1 MEGTTMPNRGV
12 VQKDLCSV
20 CVEAA
25 CLPEMN
31 FAVGI
36 PMVRMVL
43 AANVAM
49 DKQGHDHG
57 KSRGDNKTP
66 IKHVIVII
74 GENRTFD
81 HIFAT
86 YQPKH
91 GETISNLLWKGII
104 KPDGTPGKNFP
115 KAHQNSAC
123 DTGAGG
129 VCPNTGKVSTGEP
142 FQINPDDKALYDRL
156 PSPFAGGPH
165 DVCTNNSNC
174 IDTPPCIGAP
184 SHATWSRY

>member
-1 MEGTTMPNRGV
+1 MFESDLLAKARQHLV
-12 VQKDLCSV
+12 VATSL
-20 CVEAA
+20 
-25 CLPEMN
+25 
-31 FAVGI
+31 FAVIANLGT
-36 PMVRMVL
+36 PL
-43 AANVAM
+43 PAAAQ
-49 DKQGHDHG
+49 KT
-57 KSRGDNKTP
+57 RTP
-66 IKHVIVII
+66 IQHVIVII

-129 VCPNTGKVSTGEP
+129 VCPNTGKVSTGEL
-142 FQINPDDKALYDRL
+142 FQINPDDKALYDVL
-156 PSPFAGGPH
+156 PSRCAG
-165 DVCTNNSNC
+165 V
-174 IDTPPCIGAP
+174 A
-184 SHATWSRY
+184 